1 MGCLDF
7 MRSSHVSC
15 RLASFTMQGTGS
27 MYAVGHQSPCRACAE
42 LSFYAVGLEAQ
53 GSYKEVSIQ
62 VKYIKF
68 VQGTNYHVGAIN
80 EFRGESQSPEEQR
93 KAKTK
98 GEKKLRRTEPRSKRL
113 NSDKVK
119 ASLLI
124 APGKACSSKP
134 SSYP

>member
-1 MGCLDF
+1 MLGLYEKFACL
-7 MRSSHVSC
+7 RQTSLIHHAGHELNS
-15 RLASFTMQGTGS
+15 RS
-27 MYAVGHQSPCRACAE
+27 MYAVGHQAPCRACAE

-53 GSYKEVSIQ
+53 GSSEEVGIQ

-98 GEKKLRRTEPRSKRL
+98 GKKNFGGQNLV
-113 NSDKVK
+113 VK
-119 ASLLI
+119 
-124 APGKACSSKP
+124 G
-134 SSYP
+134 